1 MRSPREAELHYSEGP
16 HRSGPSRR
24 KRRGLEAV
32 QGKLPIPYRQDS
44 SGRLSARWG
53 IVGKISRQ
61 RWSRS
66 TSSTPPSQNH
76 LGNTH
81 SSPDPCGMS
90 SMPPNQRKSLRKKR
104 QAYRDLQARNL
115 HPHRLGTGGYAGKQA
130 EWDKEDEAAAESN
143 TPQVLADIPVQ
154 RARNWARVKKNSDR
168 TLSFPNPDD
177 QAMYQKIV
185 S

>member
-1 MRSPREAELHYSEGP
+1 MWSPREAELHYSEGP

-32 QGKLPIPYRQDS
+32 QGKLSIPYRQDS

-81 SSPDPCGMS
+81 SSLEPCGMS
-90 SMPPNQRKSLRKKR
+90 SMPPNQRKCLGQKARLTRICRQGTFTRTGLALEATRGNRKNGTRRMK
-104 QAYRDLQARNL
+104 LQQNL
-115 HPHRLGTGGYAGKQA
+115 TPRKCLLISRSSGQGT
-130 EWDKEDEAAAESN
+130 
-143 TPQVLADIPVQ
+143 VQ
-154 RARNWARVKKNSDR
+154 G
-168 TLSFPNPDD
+168 
-177 QAMYQKIV
+177 QG
-185 S
+185 